1 MTEKCILEI
10 KGVSQRFSRSMRHAL
25 RYGVYDI
32 FHQLIP
38 SHGDRPRQ
46 LRPGEFWALRDVGF
60 TLKAGESLGIMGNNG
75 AGKSTLL
82 KLIAGIYRP
91 TVGHIRVRGRI
102 GAIVELGS
110 AFAPNLSGR
119 ENIRLQALLH
129 GYSPGL
135 LNRQMDDILAFAD
148 LGDFIDSPVQHYSTG
163 MRARLGFAVAVHGN
177 PDLLLVDEVLAVGDL
192 SFQNKCLRLVENFRQ
207 NGGAVVYVGHNP
219 FQMQAS
225 CQRGII
231 LDKGCIQFDGS
242 IVSAIDLILRGAES
256 ASPGDQALYTKGQLP
271 FQTTPDPND
280 ADDRPLFE
288 VQRTAIFYKP
298 PSPGANHGSATI
310 EFTLHAHRSPGR
322 LNGLAAFFSP
332 QGSQAIAVSIS
343 DPVVLPSG
351 MQKLTMEVPSLPL
364 LPGSYLVKLCLIDEI
379 TSFSLWNLGW
389 SDKPLDFQVPGEA
402 CFHSNI
408 AKSISSKILIT
419 SHMYSGSSG
428 ASAEHTQKVNL

>member
-1 MTEKCILEI
+1 MSEQSILEV
-10 KGVSQRFSRSMRHAL
+10 KDVSQRFSRSMRHAL

-32 FHQLIP
+32 FQQLIP
-38 SHGDRPRQ
+38 SHGDRARQ
-46 LRPGEFWALRDVGF
+46 LRPGEFWALRDVSF
-60 TLKAGESLGIMGNNG
+60 TLKAGESLGILGNNG

-135 LNRQMDDILAFAD
+135 LNRQMDDILDFAD

-242 IVSAIDLILRGAES
+242 IVSAIDLVLRGAES
-256 ASPGDQALYTKGQLP
+256 ASPGDLKLYAKDRLP
-271 FQTTPDPND
+271 FQTNPDQND
-280 ADDRPLFE
+280 AGDLPMFE
-288 VQRTAIFYKP
+288 VQHAAISYQP
-298 PSPGANHGSATI
+298 PCTGANHGSATI
-310 EFTLHAHRSPGR
+310 EFTLYAHRSQVR
-322 LNGLAAFFSP
+322 LNGLAAFFSQ
-332 QGSQAIAVSIS
+332 QGTHAIAVSIS
-343 DPVVLPSG
+343 HAVVLSSG
-351 MQKLTMEVPSLPL
+351 MQKLTMEVPSLSL
-364 LPGSYLVKLCLIDEI
+364 LPGNYLVKLCLLDERNA
-379 TSFSLWNLGW
+379 FSLWNLGW
-389 SDKPLDFQVPGEA
+389 SDKPLDFQIPGEGG
-402 CFHSNI
+402 FHSNI
-408 AKSISSKILIT
+408 VKAISSQILFS
-419 SHMYSGSSG
+419 SHMHVESSG
-428 ASAEHTQKVNL
+428 TSAEHS

>member
-1 MTEKCILEI
+1 MPERNILEV
-10 KGVSQRFSRSMRHAL
+10 KDVSQRFSRSMRHAL

-32 FHQLIP
+32 FQQLIP
-38 SHGDRPRQ
+38 SHGDRARK
-46 LRPGEFWALRDVGF
+46 LRPGEFWALSDVGF
-60 TLKAGESLGIMGNNG
+60 TLKAGESLGILGNNG

-135 LNRQMDDILAFAD
+135 LNRQMDDILDFAD

-225 CQRGII
+225 CQRGIM

-256 ASPGDQALYTKGQLP
+256 ASPSDLKLYAKDQLP
-271 FQTTPDPND
+271 FQTNPDQND
-280 ADDRPLFE
+280 AGDLPMFE
-288 VQRTAIFYKP
+288 VHHTAISYQL

-310 EFTLHAHRSPGR
+310 EFTLYAHRSQVR
-322 LNGLAAFFSP
+322 LNGLAAFFSQ
-332 QGSQAIAVSIS
+332 QGTHAIAVSIS
-343 DPVVLPSG
+343 HAVVLSSG

-364 LPGSYLVKLCLIDEI
+364 LPGNYLVKLCLLDERNA
-379 TSFSLWNLGW
+379 FSLWNLGW

-402 CFHSNI
+402 CLHSNI
-408 AKSISSKILIT
+408 VKSISSNILFT
-419 SHMYSGSSG
+419 SHMYLTSSER
-428 ASAEHTQKVNL
+428 SDEPTKK